1 MKVGQTIDGQW
12 IISETMGR
20 GGQGEVFKVTDSID
34 SCFYALKFLNKQSD
48 EERRQRM
55 FMEVCNVKHLSD
67 RHLMNITY
75 SNAEKY
81 KDLSEKPENEK
92 DVILAWIDTGIKVNG
107 NEPLMISLLKR
118 SDYFS

>member
-75 SNAEKY
+75 SNAE
-81 KDLSEKPENEK
+81 N
-92 DVILAWIDTGIKVNG
+92 IK
-107 NEPLMISLLKR
+107 IYRKTLLCFR
-118 SDYFS
+118 FYRWDIFGTVCRNS

>member
-81 KDLSEKPENEK
+81 KDF
-92 DVILAWIDTGIKVNG
+92 IKK
-107 NEPLMISLLKR
+107 LTKFLII
-118 SDYFS
+118 FS